1 MLTFGCSAIMRE
13 RVKDAF
19 LTICFPSP
27 LRGIGVGSDTFVVEL
42 AGIIGQELT
51 RRRRGRPKKD
61 DKK

>member
-1 MLTFGCSAIMRE
+1 MQRARALL
-13 RVKDAF
+13 VQ
-19 LTICFPSP
+19 
-27 LRGIGVGSDTFVVEL
+27 RGIGVGSDTFVVEL